1 VIYHVEWQ
9 SLCGSGEKMGSY
21 GTLRLKEVRK
31 ISRGG
36 NQVPVVAVVV
46 CHVTLLSGRNR
57 SIVGDFHGWRRLP
70 TAVHLGPW
78 QEGEAPGRQ
87 GAGHGQSGARNTP
100 VPLLFGRGEKSV
112 GYPALL
118 PVRWGAP
125 AYRVGA
131 VTRPR
136 QLSTRHTRLSASW
149 LGRQPGRKTQGTQHI
164 RCCEEKSRASMRQ
177 KWTKVSEIGHID
189 TVIWPK
195 IRFISLRS

>member
-1 VIYHVEWQ
+1 MIYHVEWQ

-78 QEGEAPGRQ
+78 QRERPLAGREQ
-87 GAGHGQSGARNTP
+87 GMASP
-100 VPLLFGRGEKSV
+100 VLETRLFLCFLDVVKSRWVTRRCSLLD
-112 GYPALL
+112 
-118 PVRWGAP
+118 GAP
-125 AYRVGA
+125 
-131 VTRPR
+131 P
-136 QLSTRHTRLSASW
+136 
-149 LGRQPGRKTQGTQHI
+149 PI
-164 RCCEEKSRASMRQ
+164 E
-177 KWTKVSEIGHID
+177 
-189 TVIWPK
+189 
-195 IRFISLRS
+195 